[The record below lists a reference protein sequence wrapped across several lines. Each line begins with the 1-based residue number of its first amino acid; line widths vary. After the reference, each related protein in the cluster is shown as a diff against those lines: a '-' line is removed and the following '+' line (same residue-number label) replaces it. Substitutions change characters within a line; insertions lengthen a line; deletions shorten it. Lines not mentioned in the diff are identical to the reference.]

1 MRLKITRE
9 HKSRICFNNLLLN
22 EVDWLVDSKHERS
35 GKPDYET
42 LGNPGELDRDPLF
55 TCRMMEERLFSHENG
70 RFRNWW
76 YADLYDDLIVFYSPF
91 RDGEKG
97 AAPVKAWRRYSQVW
111 RSEA

>member
-1 MRLKITRE
+1 M
-9 HKSRICFNNLLLN
+9 SRVKTGSMNRGTSP
-22 EVDWLVDSKHERS
+22 V
-35 GKPDYET
+35 
-42 LGNPGELDRDPLF
+42 
-55 TCRMMEERLFSHENG
+55 HENE